1 VVCGESFVKK
11 IGSNRLLDGK
21 KVKLELVSPFDLV
34 PKHFTGEVRE
44 RLGIKGFLTSVS
56 DIKKEKKGGEKNK
69 KTARKERLN
78 LVETEKVSLCRGDP
92 TRTDDHLHPMQV
104 R

>member
-1 VVCGESFVKK
+1 VA
-11 IGSNRLLDGK
+11 IAQANRLFPPA

-44 RLGIKGFLTSVS
+44 RLGIKGFLPSRS

-78 LVETEKVSLCRGDP
+78 LVETEKVSLCRLMIISVI
-92 TRTDDHLHPMQV
+92 TFYKHQINN
-104 R
+104 